1 MSDCVFCMIANGTIP
16 ATIVWEDDDVVAFR
30 DLHPQAPV
38 HVLIV
43 PRAHFNGMNDEVPA
57 EVHAALC
64 AAAPEVARVTG
75 VADSG
80 YRLIVNTG
88 PDAGQTVP
96 HLHVHLLGG
105 ATMSEGM
112 VSLA

>member
-1 MSDCVFCMIANGTIP
+1 VSDCVFCMIANGTIP
-16 ATIVWEDDDVVAFR
+16 ATIVWEDDRVVAFK
-30 DLHPQAPV
+30 DLNPQAPV

-43 PRAHFNGMNDEVPA
+43 PREHYAGIDDDVPP

-64 AAAPEVARVTG
+64 AAAPLVARATG

-80 YRLIVNTG
+80 YRLVVNTG

-96 HLHVHLLGG
+96 HLHVHLFGG
-105 ATMSEGM
+105 ARMSEGM
-112 VSLA
+112 VRLA